1 MRGTMRKSIG
11 RYYDVKFIS
20 GDKSIEITVN
30 SIGKE
35 MSLHEIR
42 LELYNDYN
50 SISKLEI
57 VTTGFLKG
65 EEILNE

>member
-1 MRGTMRKSIG
+1 VRYNEKLIG

-42 LELYNDYN
+42 LELTMIITV
-50 SISKLEI
+50 SVS
-57 VTTGFLKG
+57 LK
-65 EEILNE
+65 